1 VFEEV
6 NMKWKMV
13 EREVMDPLG
22 ETSSEKINLTP
33 LPDDFEVVSLLDNT
47 KPGSDVIFTIIQ
59 NSLGNRV
66 FIKVKKPAGAPA
78 TPQQLE
84 KAAEADICILALGD
98 CGSCTSW
105 VILDAI
111 RLEKMDVPTISICS
125 DQFTSF
131 ARELAK
137 SYGKEDLRILKLEHP
152 IAGMQKEEVEK
163 KTLKIIPALQYLL
176 QIP

>member
-1 VFEEV
+1 
-6 NMKWKMV
+6 MKWKMI
-13 EREVMDPLG
+13 EREVMNPLG
-22 ETSSEKINLTP
+22 ETSSDKMNLTP

-47 KPGSDVIFTIIQ
+47 KPGSDVVLNTIQ
-59 NSLGNRV
+59 KSLGNRV
-66 FIKVKKPAGAPA
+66 FIKLKKPAGAPA
-78 TPQQLE
+78 TIQQLK
-84 KAAEADICILALGD
+84 KAADADICILAMGD

-125 DQFTSF
+125 DQFISF
-131 ARELAK
+131 AREMAK
-137 SYGKEDLRILKLEHP
+137 SYGTEDLRILNLHHP
-152 IAGMQKEEVEK
+152 IAGIQKEDVVE